1 MNQTNSMEKFKR
13 IHERA
18 LKRKGGEKA
27 LSAYLPTVIS
37 AKKLQSVSD
46 DRFLAEMSRCVF
58 QAGFVWRVVNQKW
71 VAFEKVFFGFA
82 PEKIVLLSPEQ
93 IEKIGTNPAI
103 IRNMQKILS
112 VQKNAQFVLDV
123 VQEHGSFAAM
133 VNEWPAGDHIG
144 LYKLLKQR
152 GSRLGGATGPRSLR
166 NLGIDTFMLSTD
178 VILCLRNAGVEIA
191 TNPSSQ
197 KDMRAIQQAFN
208 TWRDESGLPYSHMSR
223 IASCSVGE
231 NYAIEAF
238 TH

>member
-1 MNQTNSMEKFKR
+1 MEKFKR

-18 LKRKGGEKA
+18 IKRKGGEKA
-27 LSAYLPTVIS
+27 LSAYLPKVIT
-37 AKKLQSVSD
+37 AKKLKNLSD

-71 VAFEKVFFGFA
+71 DAFEKVFFNFA

-103 IRNMQKILS
+103 IRNMQKIIS

-123 VQEHGSFAAM
+123 AQKHGSFAAM
-133 VNEWPAGDHIG
+133 VSNWPAGDHIG

-178 VILCLRNAGVEIA
+178 VVLCLKNAGVEIA
-191 TNPSSQ
+191 NNPTSQ
-197 KDMRAIQQAFN
+197 KDMRAIQEAFN
-208 TWRDESGLPYSHMSR
+208 TWHEESGLPYSHMSR

-231 NYAIEAF
+231 NYEIEVF

>member
-1 MNQTNSMEKFKR
+1 MEKFKR

-18 LKRKGGEKA
+18 LERKGGEKA
-27 LSAYLPTVIS
+27 LSAYLPKVIT
-37 AKKLQSVSD
+37 ARKLKAVSD

-71 VAFEKVFFGFA
+71 DAFEKVFFGFA

-103 IRNMQKILS
+103 IRNMQKIVS

-123 VQEHGSFAAM
+123 AQEHGSFSAM
-133 VNEWPAGDHIG
+133 VRNWPAGDHVG

-178 VILCLRNAGVEIA
+178 VVQCLKNAGLEIA
-191 TNPSSQ
+191 NNPSSQ
-197 KDMRAIQQAFN
+197 KDMHAIQQAFN
-208 TWRDESGLPYSHMSR
+208 AWHEESGLPYSHMSR

-231 NYAIEAF
+231 NYDIEVF
-238 TH
+238 RR